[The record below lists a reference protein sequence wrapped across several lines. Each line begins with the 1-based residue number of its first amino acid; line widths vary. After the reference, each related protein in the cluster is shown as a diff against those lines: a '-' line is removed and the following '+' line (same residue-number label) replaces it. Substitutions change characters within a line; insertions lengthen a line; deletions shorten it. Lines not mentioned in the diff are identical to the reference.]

1 VIRNLAHAMRTLR
14 RSPGYSLAVVLT
26 LALGI
31 GGTAAVTSV
40 LRSVLLRPLSYAPAD
55 RVVTA
60 LERDST
66 GSERLASYPTF
77 QDWRS
82 GTTAFD
88 GLAFVRGLGAVMKT
102 GSGSERLI
110 GAYVSQD
117 FFRVLSDSPL
127 LGRTLAA
134 EDFVSG
140 GPGTVV
146 LSHRLW
152 QRRFGGDR
160 SALGRALVLGSRSY
174 TVVGVMTP
182 DFGYPAWADLY
193 APIAAIQSTDAA
205 LTQRGLHVDSRV
217 VGRLRVGVDTAA
229 ARRDLSAVA
238 ARLADDHPAENGG
251 WRTVSLYP
259 VADEV
264 LAGIGPQ
271 LELLTVA
278 AAFVLLIACVN
289 IANLS
294 LARATVRTR
303 ELAIRTALG
312 AGRGALL
319 RLLVAESLVLGGA
332 ATALGLFGALWFVG
346 WIKGSTGT
354 LLPRV
359 DTIALD
365 GMVLAGTAAASV
377 VVVVVF
383 GLLPALGAPERALA
397 TALKDGGPAGSGRT
411 RQRLRAA
418 LVVGEFALAL
428 MLLVGAGLLVRSLQ
442 QLQQVRPGFDLDH
455 LVAIPIDPPSPRYDD
470 PARALALY
478 DAVAETVRAV
488 PGVRSVSLT
497 NHVPLSG
504 ASMPARFE
512 VSGSPAGRDTSTGV
526 LFRSVDARYFGT
538 AGIPIVAGRGFERS
552 DMVGESPSVIVNQTL
567 ARRYWPGR
575 SPIGESVTV
584 HKAAQGRADFGQPV
598 RATVIGVAGDVRH
611 FSLDSD
617 FEPEVYVPY
626 TVAVWP
632 RIAVLVRADGSP
644 DGLVLR
650 LKRAVSSVDPDIPL
664 EGTDF
669 RSGVQT
675 LTDML
680 DDTLAYRRLVTGLLA
695 AFALP
700 ALLLAALGIYGVV
713 AYLVVQR
720 SYEIAIRM
728 ALGASR
734 EAVVRMVLRQ
744 GFGLALAGAALGF
757 LGSLAATRLL
767 QAQLFGVSPTDHL
780 TFVGATCILV
790 LVGLIA
796 SYLPA
801 RRSARVPPMRVLQ
814 SQ

>member
-1 VIRNLAHAMRTLR
+1 VFRDLVHATRTLR

-31 GGTAAVTSV
+31 SGTAAVTSV

-82 GTTAFD
+82 GTTAFE

-102 GSGSERLI
+102 GSGAVRLV
-110 GAYVSQD
+110 GAYVSED
-117 FFRVLSDSPL
+117 FFRVLSASPL
-127 LGRTLAA
+127 LGRTLVG
-134 EDFVSG
+134 EDFASG
-140 GPGTVV
+140 SPGAVV

-160 SALGRALVLGSRSY
+160 SAVGRALVLGGRSY
-174 TVVGVMTP
+174 TVVGVMAP
-182 DFGYPAWADLY
+182 DYGYPTWADLY
-193 APIAAIQSTDAA
+193 APIAAIEATDAA
-205 LTQRGLHVDSRV
+205 LTQRGLHVDSRI
-217 VGRLRVGVDTAA
+217 VGRLRAGADTAA
-229 ARRDLSAVA
+229 ARRDLAAVA
-238 ARLADDHPAENGG
+238 ARLADDYPAENSG
-251 WRTVSLYP
+251 WRSVSLYP
-259 VADEV
+259 VAEEV

-278 AAFVLLIACVN
+278 AGFVLLIACVN

-294 LARATVRTR
+294 LARATVRSR
-303 ELAIRTALG
+303 ELAIRSALG
-312 AGRGALL
+312 AGRGALF

-332 ATALGLFGALWFVG
+332 AAVLGLLGARWFVG
-346 WIKGSTGT
+346 WIKASAAMV
-354 LLPRV
+354 LPRV
-359 DTIALD
+359 ETIAVD
-365 GMVLAGTAAASV
+365 GTIVAGTAAAALV
-377 VVVVVF
+377 VVVGF
-383 GLLPALGAPERALA
+383 GLLPALGAPGRALIA
-397 TALKDGGPAGSGRT
+397 GLKDGGRAGSGRT

-418 LVVGEFALAL
+418 LVVAEFALAL

-442 QLQQVRPGFDLDH
+442 RLQQVRPGFDLEH

-478 DAVAETVRAV
+478 DAIAETVRGV
-488 PGVRSVSLT
+488 QGVRSVGLT

-504 ASMPARFE
+504 SSMISRFE
-512 VSGSPAGRDTSTGV
+512 VAGVAADSDGV
-526 LFRSVDARYFGT
+526 LFRSVDAEYFRT
-538 AGIPIVAGRGFERS
+538 AGIPIVAGRGFERG
-552 DMVGESPSVIVNQTL
+552 DMLGGSPSVIVNRTL
-567 ARRYWPGR
+567 ASRYWPGR
-575 SPIGESVTV
+575 SPIGETVTV

-611 FSLDSD
+611 FALDSD

-626 TVAVWP
+626 TLVVWP
-632 RIAVLVRADGSP
+632 RIAVLVRADGAP
-644 DGLVLR
+644 DRLALA
-650 LKRAVSSVDPDIPL
+650 LKRAVLGVDPDIPL
-664 EGTDF
+664 EGSDF
-669 RSGVQT
+669 RSGIQT
-675 LTDML
+675 LTGML

-734 EAVVRMVLRQ
+734 QTVVRMVLRQ
-744 GFGLALAGAALGF
+744 GLRLALAGVALGL

-767 QAQLFGVSPTDHL
+767 QAQLFGVSSTDHL
-780 TFVGATCILV
+780 TLSAATSILV
-790 LVGLIA
+790 LVGLCA

>member
-1 VIRNLAHAMRTLR
+1 MIRHLAHATRTLR

-31 GGTAAVTSV
+31 AGTAAVTSV
-40 LRSVLLRPLSYAPAD
+40 LRSVLLRPLPYAPAD

-82 GTTAFD
+82 GTKAFE
-88 GLAFVRGLGAVMKT
+88 GLAFVRGLGAVIKT

-110 GAYVSQD
+110 GAYVSED
-117 FFRVLSDSPL
+117 FFRVLSAAPL
-127 LGRTLAA
+127 LGRTLTA
-134 EDFVSG
+134 EDYVSG
-140 GPGTVV
+140 GPGAVV
-146 LSHRLW
+146 LSYRLW
-152 QRRFGGDR
+152 RRRFHGDP
-160 SALGRALVLGSRSY
+160 SALGRALVLGGRSY
-174 TVVGVMTP
+174 TVAGVMAP
-182 DFGYPAWADLY
+182 DYGYPTWADLY
-193 APIAAIQSTDAA
+193 APIAAIAATDAA
-205 LTQRGLHVDSRV
+205 LAQRGLHVDSRV
-217 VGRLRVGVDTAA
+217 VGRLRAGVDTAA

-238 ARLADDHPAENGG
+238 ARLADDYPAESGG
-251 WRTVSLYP
+251 WRSVSLYP
-259 VADEV
+259 VAEEV

-278 AAFVLLIACVN
+278 AGFVLLIACVN

-294 LARATVRTR
+294 LARATVRSR
-303 ELAIRTALG
+303 ELAIRSALG
-312 AGRGALL
+312 AGRGALF
-319 RLLVAESLVLGGA
+319 RLLVAESLVLGA
-332 ATALGLFGALWFVG
+332 AAAVLGLLGALWFVG
-346 WIKGSTGT
+346 WIKASAGVM
-354 LLPRV
+354 LPRV
-359 DTIALD
+359 DTIAVD
-365 GMVLAGTAAASV
+365 GMMVAVTAAASV
-377 VVVVVF
+377 LVVVVF
-383 GLLPALGAPERALA
+383 GLVPTLGAPGRAMA
-397 TALKDGGPAGSGRT
+397 TALKDGGSAGSGRT
-411 RQRLRAA
+411 RQRLRSV

-442 QLQQVRPGFDLDH
+442 QLQRVSPGFDLDH
-455 LVAIPIDPPSPRYDD
+455 LVAIPIDPPSPRYAD
-470 PARALALY
+470 PHRALALY
-478 DAVAETVRAV
+478 DAVAEAARAV
-488 PGVRSVSLT
+488 PGVRSVALT

-504 ASMPARFE
+504 ASITSRFE
-512 VSGSPAGRDTSTGV
+512 VAGQAAGSDTSTGV
-526 LFRSVDARYFGT
+526 LFRSVDAEYFRT

-575 SPIGESVTV
+575 NPVGELVTV

-611 FSLDSD
+611 FSLDYQ

-632 RIAVLVRADGSP
+632 RIAVLVRADGAP
-644 DGLVLR
+644 DRLVLA
-650 LKRAVSSVDPDIPL
+650 LKRAVIGVDPDLPL
-664 EGTDF
+664 EGADF

-675 LTDML
+675 LTGML

-734 EAVVRMVLRQ
+734 QAVVRMVLRQ
-744 GFGLALAGAALGF
+744 GLGLVLAGAVLGF
-757 LGSLAATRLL
+757 LGSLGATRLL

-780 TFVGATCILV
+780 TLAGATGILV

-796 SYLPA
+796 SYFPA
-801 RRSARVPPMRVLQ
+801 RRSANVPPMRVLQ

>member
-1 VIRNLAHAMRTLR
+1 VIRDLVHATRTLR

-66 GSERLASYPTF
+66 GAERLASYPTF

-82 GTTAFD
+82 GTKTFE
-88 GLAFVRGLGAVMKT
+88 GLAFVRGLGAVVKT
-102 GSGSERLI
+102 GGGAERLI
-110 GAYVSQD
+110 GAYVSED
-117 FFRVLSDSPL
+117 FFRVLSDTPL

-134 EDFVSG
+134 EDFASG
-140 GPGTVV
+140 SSGAVV

-152 QRRFGGDR
+152 QRRFGGER
-160 SALGRALVLGSRSY
+160 LAIGRALVLGGRSY
-174 TVVGVMTP
+174 TVVGVMAP
-182 DFGYPAWADLY
+182 DYGYPAWADLY
-193 APIAAIQSTDAA
+193 APITAIEATDAA

-217 VGRLRVGVDTAA
+217 VGRLRAGVDTAA
-229 ARRDLSAVA
+229 ARRDLAAVA
-238 ARLADDHPAENGG
+238 ARLADDYPAENGG
-251 WRTVSLYP
+251 WRSVSLYP
-259 VADEV
+259 VAEEV

-278 AAFVLLIACVN
+278 AGFVLLIACVN

-294 LARATVRTR
+294 LARATVRSR

-312 AGRGALL
+312 AGRGALF

-332 ATALGLFGALWFVG
+332 AAVLGLLGARWFVG
-346 WIKGSTGT
+346 WIKASAGMV
-354 LLPRV
+354 LPRV
-359 DTIALD
+359 ETIGVD
-365 GMVLAGTAAASV
+365 GMIVAGTAAAAVGV
-377 VVVVVF
+377 VVGF
-383 GLLPALGAPERALA
+383 GLLPALGAPGRALIA
-397 TALKDGGPAGSGRT
+397 ALKDGGGAGSGRT

-418 LVVGEFALAL
+418 LVVAEFALAL

-442 QLQQVRPGFDLDH
+442 RLQQVRPGFDLER
-455 LVAIPIDPPSPRYDD
+455 LIAIPIDPPSPRYDD

-478 DAVAETVRAV
+478 DAIAETVRGV

-504 ASMPARFE
+504 ASIT
-512 VSGSPAGRDTSTGV
+512 SPFQVAGAVADSDDV
-526 LFRSVDARYFGT
+526 LFRSVDAEYFGT

-552 DMVGESPSVIVNQTL
+552 DMVGGSASVIVNQTL
-567 ARRYWPGR
+567 AKRYWPGR
-575 SPIGESVTV
+575 SPMGEAVTV

-611 FSLDSD
+611 FSLDYD
-617 FEPEVYVPY
+617 FQPEVYVPY

-632 RIAVLVRADGSP
+632 RIAVLVRADGDP
-644 DGLVLR
+644 DRLALA
-650 LKRAVSSVDPDIPL
+650 LKRAVLGVDPDLPL
-664 EGTDF
+664 EGADF
-669 RSGVQT
+669 RSAIQT
-675 LTDML
+675 LTSML
-680 DDTLAYRRLVTGLLA
+680 DDTLAYRRLVTGLLV

-720 SYEIAIRM
+720 SYEMAIRM

-734 EAVVRMVLRQ
+734 QAVVRMVLRQ
-744 GFGLALAGAALGF
+744 GLRLALVGAALGL

-767 QAQLFGVSPTDHL
+767 QAQLFGVGSTDLL
-780 TFVGATCILV
+780 TLSAATGILV
-790 LVGLIA
+790 LVGMCA

-801 RRSARVPPMRVLQ
+801 RRSAKVPPMRVLQ

>member
-1 VIRNLAHAMRTLR
+1 MIRDLVHAARTLR

-82 GTTAFD
+82 GTKTFE
-88 GLAFVRGLGAVMKT
+88 GLAFVRGLGAVVKT
-102 GSGSERLI
+102 GSGSERLV

-117 FFRVLSDSPL
+117 FFRVLADSPL

-134 EDFVSG
+134 EDYASG
-140 GPGTVV
+140 SPGAVV

-160 SALGRALVLGSRSY
+160 SAIGRALVLGGRSY
-174 TVVGVMTP
+174 TVVGVMAP
-182 DFGYPAWADLY
+182 DYGYPTWADLY
-193 APIAAIQSTDAA
+193 APIAAIEATDAA

-217 VGRLRVGVDTAA
+217 VGRLRAGVDTAA
-229 ARRDLSAVA
+229 ARRDLAAVA
-238 ARLADDHPAENGG
+238 ARLADDYPAESGG
-251 WRTVSLYP
+251 WRSVSLYP
-259 VADEV
+259 VAEEV

-271 LELLTVA
+271 LQLLTVA
-278 AAFVLLIACVN
+278 AGFVLLIACVN

-294 LARATVRTR
+294 LARATVRSR

-312 AGRGALL
+312 AGRGALF
-319 RLLVAESLVLGGA
+319 RLLLAESLVLGGA
-332 ATALGLFGALWFVG
+332 AAVLGLLGALWFVG
-346 WIKGSTGT
+346 WIKASAGMV
-354 LLPRV
+354 LPRV
-359 DTIALD
+359 ETIAVD
-365 GMVLAGTAAASV
+365 GTIVAGTATAAVIV
-377 VVVVVF
+377 VVGF
-383 GLLPALGAPERALA
+383 GLLPALGAPGRALI
-397 TALKDGGPAGSGRT
+397 TALRDGGGAGSGRS

-418 LVVGEFALAL
+418 LVIAEFALAL

-442 QLQQVRPGFDLDH
+442 RLQQVRPGFDLER

-478 DAVAETVRAV
+478 DAIAETVRAV
-488 PGVRSVSLT
+488 PGVRSVALT

-504 ASMPARFE
+504 GSINSPFE
-512 VSGSPAGRDTSTGV
+512 VAGTAADSDDV
-526 LFRSVDARYFGT
+526 LFRSVDAEYFGT
-538 AGIPIVAGRGFERS
+538 AGIPIVAGRGFEPV
-552 DMVGESPSVIVNQTL
+552 DMVGGSPSVIVNQTL
-567 ARRYWPGR
+567 ASRYWPGR
-575 SPIGESVTV
+575 SPIGEPVIV

-611 FSLDSD
+611 FSLDYD
-617 FEPEVYVPY
+617 FQPEVYVPY
-626 TVAVWP
+626 TVSVWP
-632 RIAVLVRADGSP
+632 RIAVLVRADGAP
-644 DGLVLR
+644 DRLALG
-650 LKRAVSSVDPDIPL
+650 LKRAVLGVDPDIPL
-664 EGTDF
+664 EGADF
-669 RSGVQT
+669 RSGIQT
-675 LTDML
+675 LAGML
-680 DDTLAYRRLVTGLLA
+680 DDTLAYRRLVTGLLV

-734 EAVVRMVLRQ
+734 EAVIRMVVRQ
-744 GFGLALAGAALGF
+744 GLRLALAGAALGL
-757 LGSLAATRLL
+757 LGSLAASRLL
-767 QAQLFGVSPTDHL
+767 QAQLFGVSSTDHL
-780 TFVGATCILV
+780 TLAGATGILV
-790 LVGLIA
+790 LVGLGA

>member
-1 VIRNLAHAMRTLR
+1 VIRDLAHATRTLR

-82 GTTAFD
+82 GAHVFE
-88 GLAFVRGLGAVMKT
+88 GLAFVRGLGAVMKS
-102 GSGSERLI
+102 GSGAERLI

-117 FFRVLSDSPL
+117 FFRVLADAPL
-127 LGRTLAA
+127 LGRTLEA

-140 GPGTVV
+140 GSGAVV

-160 SALGRALVLGSRSY
+160 SALGRALVLGGRGY
-174 TVVGVMTP
+174 TIVGVMAP
-182 DFGYPAWADLY
+182 DYGYPTWADLY
-193 APIAAIQSTDAA
+193 APIAAVEATDAA
-205 LTQRGLHVDSRV
+205 LAQRGLHVDSRV
-217 VGRLRVGVDTAA
+217 VGRLRAGVDTAA

-238 ARLADDHPAENGG
+238 ARLADAYPAESGG
-251 WRTVSLYP
+251 WRSVSLYP
-259 VADEV
+259 VAEEV
-264 LAGIGPQ
+264 LAGVGPQ
-271 LELLTVA
+271 LELLSGA
-278 AAFVLLIACVN
+278 AGLVLLIACVN

-294 LARATVRTR
+294 LARATVRAR

-312 AGRGALL
+312 AGRGALF
-319 RLLVAESLVLGGA
+319 RLLLAESLVLGA
-332 ATALGLFGALWFVG
+332 AAAMLGLLGAGWFVR
-346 WIKGSTGT
+346 WIKSSAGMI
-354 LLPRV
+354 LPRV
-359 DTIALD
+359 DTIAVD
-365 GMVLAGTAAASV
+365 GAIVAGAAAV
-377 VVVVVF
+377 AVGVVVVF
-383 GLLPALGAPERALA
+383 GLLPALGAPGPALIS
-397 TALKDGGPAGSGRT
+397 ALKDGGSAGSGRA

-442 QLQQVRPGFDLDH
+442 RLQQVRPGFDLDQ

-470 PARALALY
+470 PARALGLY
-478 DAVAETVRAV
+478 DAVAEAVRAV
-488 PGVRSVSLT
+488 PGVRSVALT

-504 ASMPARFE
+504 ASITSRFE
-512 VSGSPAGRDTSTGV
+512 VAGSPAGSDTSTGV
-526 LFRSVDARYFGT
+526 LFRSVDAEYFGT

-552 DMVGESPSVIVNQTL
+552 DMVGGSQSVIVNQTL

-575 SPIGESVTV
+575 NPIGESVTV

-611 FSLDSD
+611 FSLDYD
-617 FEPEVYVPY
+617 FEPEVYAPY
-626 TVAVWP
+626 TVSVWP
-632 RIAVLVRADGSP
+632 RIAVLVRADGAP
-644 DGLVLR
+644 DRLVLA
-650 LKRAVSSVDPDIPL
+650 LKRAVLGVDPDIPL
-664 EGTDF
+664 EGADF
-669 RSGVQT
+669 RSGIQT
-675 LTDML
+675 LTGML
-680 DDTLAYRRLVTGLLA
+680 DDTLAYRRLVTGLLM

-700 ALLLAALGIYGVV
+700 ALLLAALGIYGVI

-720 SYEIAIRM
+720 SHEIAIRM
-728 ALGASR
+728 ALGATR
-734 EAVVRMVLRQ
+734 QAVVRMVVSQGLR
-744 GFGLALAGAALGF
+744 LALAGAALGF
-757 LGSLAATRLL
+757 LGSLGATRLL

-780 TFVGATCILV
+780 TLVGAAGILV

-801 RRSARVPPMRVLQ
+801 RRSAKVPPMRVLQ

>member
-1 VIRNLAHAMRTLR
+1 
-14 RSPGYSLAVVLT
+14 VVLT

-55 RVVTA
+55 RVVTV

-82 GTTAFD
+82 GANAFE

-102 GSGSERLI
+102 GSGAERLV
-110 GAYVSQD
+110 GAYVSED
-117 FFRVLSDSPL
+117 FFRVLLDAPL
-127 LGRTLAA
+127 LGRTLLA
-134 EDFVSG
+134 EDFAAA
-140 GPGTVV
+140 GPGAVV

-160 SALGRALVLGSRSY
+160 SALGRALVLGGRSY
-174 TVVGVMTP
+174 TVVGVMAP
-182 DFGYPAWADLY
+182 DYGYPTWADLY
-193 APIAAIQSTDAA
+193 APIAAIEATDAA
-205 LTQRGLHVDSRV
+205 LAQRGLHVDSRV
-217 VGRLRVGVDTAA
+217 VGRLRAGVDTAA

-238 ARLADDHPAENGG
+238 ARLADDYPAENGG
-251 WRTVSLYP
+251 WRSVSLYP
-259 VADEV
+259 VAEEV

-278 AAFVLLIACVN
+278 AGFVLLIACVN

-294 LARATVRTR
+294 LARATVRSR

-312 AGRGALL
+312 AGRGALF
-319 RLLVAESLVLGGA
+319 RLLVAESLVLGA
-332 ATALGLFGALWFVG
+332 AAAALGLLGALWFVG
-346 WIKGSTGT
+346 WIKASAGMM
-354 LLPRV
+354 LPRV

-365 GMVLAGTAAASV
+365 GTIVAGTAAASLLV
-377 VVVVVF
+377 IVVF
-383 GLLPALGAPERALA
+383 GLVPALGAPGRVLVM
-397 TALKDGGPAGSGRT
+397 ALKDGGSAGSGRA

-442 QLQQVRPGFDLDH
+442 RLQQVRPGFDLDH

-470 PARALALY
+470 PVRALALY
-478 DAVAETVRAV
+478 DALAEAARAV
-488 PGVRSVSLT
+488 PGVRSVALT

-504 ASMPARFE
+504 SSITSPIEVAGTPADSE
-512 VSGSPAGRDTSTGV
+512 GSAGV
-526 LFRSVDARYFGT
+526 LFRSVDAEYFGT
-538 AGIPIVAGRGFERS
+538 AGIPIIDGRGFDRG
-552 DMVGESPSVIVNQTL
+552 DIVGGSPSAIVNQTL

-575 SPIGESVTV
+575 SPVGETVTV
-584 HKAAQGRADFGQPV
+584 HKAAQGRPDFGQPV

-611 FSLDSD
+611 FSLEAD

-626 TVAVWP
+626 TVSVWP
-632 RIAVLVRADGSP
+632 RIAVLVRADGAP
-644 DGLVLR
+644 DRLVLA
-650 LKRAVSSVDPDIPL
+650 LKRAVQSVDPDIPL
-664 EGTDF
+664 EGADF
-669 RSGVQT
+669 RSGIQT
-675 LTDML
+675 LTGML
-680 DDTLAYRRLVTGLLA
+680 DDTLAYRRLVTGLLM

-713 AYLVVQR
+713 AYLVAQR
-720 SYEIAIRM
+720 SHEIAIRM

-734 EAVVRMVLRQ
+734 QAVVRMVLSQ
-744 GFGLALAGAALGF
+744 GLRLALAGAALGL

-767 QAQLFGVSPTDHL
+767 QAQLFGVSSTDHL
-780 TFVGATCILV
+780 TLLGATCILV
-790 LVGLIA
+790 LVGLCA

-801 RRSARVPPMRVLQ
+801 RRSARVAPMRVLQ

>member
-1 VIRNLAHAMRTLR
+1 MIRDLAHATRTLR

-40 LRSVLLRPLSYAPAD
+40 LRSVFLRPLSYAPAD
-55 RVVTA
+55 RAMTVV
-60 LERDST
+60 ERDST

-82 GTTAFD
+82 GTNAFE
-88 GLAFVRGLGAVMKT
+88 GLAFVRGLGAVMKSGT
-102 GSGSERLI
+102 GSERLI
-110 GAYVSQD
+110 GAYVSED
-117 FFRVLSDSPL
+117 FFRVLSDAPR

-134 EDFVSG
+134 EDFIPG
-140 GPGTVV
+140 GAGAVV

-160 SALGRALVLGSRSY
+160 SALGRTLVLGGRSY
-174 TVVGVMTP
+174 TVVGVMAP
-182 DFGYPAWADLY
+182 DYGYPPWADLY
-193 APIAAIQSTDAA
+193 APIAAIEATDAA

-217 VGRLRVGVDTAA
+217 VGRLRPGVDTAA

-238 ARLADDHPAENGG
+238 ARLADDYPTESGG
-251 WRTVSLYP
+251 WRSVSLSP
-259 VADEV
+259 VAEEV
-264 LAGIGPQ
+264 LAGVGPQ

-278 AAFVLLIACVN
+278 AGFVLLIACVN

-294 LARATVRTR
+294 LARVTVRTR

-312 AGRGALL
+312 AGQGALF
-319 RLLVAESLVLGGA
+319 RLLAAESLVLGA
-332 ATALGLFGALWFVG
+332 AAAALGLLGALWFVG
-346 WIKGSTGT
+346 WIKASAGT
-354 LLPRV
+354 VLPRV

-365 GMVLAGTAAASV
+365 GTIVAGTAAASV
-377 VVVVVF
+377 LVVVAF
-383 GLLPALGAPERALA
+383 GLVPALGGTGRALA
-397 TALKDGGPAGSGRT
+397 TALKDGGSAGSGRA

-442 QLQQVRPGFDLDH
+442 QLQHVRPGFDLEH

-470 PARALALY
+470 PIRALALY
-478 DAVAETVRAV
+478 DAVAEATRAV
-488 PGVRSVSLT
+488 PGVRSVGLT

-504 ASMPARFE
+504 ASITARFE
-512 VSGSPAGRDTSTGV
+512 VAGRPTGSDTSAGV
-526 LFRSVDARYFGT
+526 LFRSVNAEYFGT
-538 AGIPIVAGRGFERS
+538 AGIPIVAGRGFEPS
-552 DMVGESPSVIVNQTL
+552 DMVVESPSVIVNQTL
-567 ARRYWPGR
+567 ARRYWPDR
-575 SPIGESVTV
+575 NPIGESVTV
-584 HKAAQGRADFGQPV
+584 HKAAQGRPDFGQPV
-598 RATVIGVAGDVRH
+598 RATVIGVAGNVRH
-611 FSLDSD
+611 FSLNYD

-632 RIAVLVRADGSP
+632 RIAVLVRAVGAP
-644 DGLVLR
+644 DGLVLA
-650 LKRAVSSVDPDIPL
+650 LKRAVLNVDPDIPL
-664 EGTDF
+664 EGADF
-669 RSGVQT
+669 RSGIQT
-675 LTDML
+675 LAGML

-695 AFALP
+695 AFAVP

-734 EAVVRMVLRQ
+734 QAVVRMVLRQ
-744 GFGLALAGAALGF
+744 GLRLALAGAALGF

-780 TFVGATCILV
+780 TLLGATGILV

-801 RRSARVPPMRVLQ
+801 RRSASVPPMRVLQ

>member
-1 VIRNLAHAMRTLR
+1 VFRDLVHATRTLR

-77 QDWRS
+77 QDWRAA
-82 GTTAFD
+82 TTTFE

-102 GSGSERLI
+102 ESGAVRLV
-110 GAYVSQD
+110 GAYVSED
-117 FFRVLSDSPL
+117 FFRVLSASPL
-127 LGRTLAA
+127 LGRTLVG
-134 EDFVSG
+134 EDFTSG
-140 GPGTVV
+140 SASAVV

-152 QRRFGGDR
+152 QRRFRGDR
-160 SALGRALVLGSRSY
+160 SALGRALVLGDRSY
-174 TVVGVMTP
+174 TVVGVMAP
-182 DFGYPAWADLY
+182 DYDYPAWADLY
-193 APIAAIQSTDAA
+193 APIAAIEPTDAA
-205 LTQRGLHVDSRV
+205 LAQRGLHVDSRV
-217 VGRLRVGVDTAA
+217 VGRLGASVDTAA

-238 ARLADDHPAENGG
+238 ARLADVYPSENGG
-251 WRTVSLYP
+251 WRSVSLYP
-259 VADEV
+259 VAEEV

-271 LELLTVA
+271 LELVTVA
-278 AAFVLLIACVN
+278 AGFVLLIACVN

-294 LARATVRTR
+294 LARATARTR
-303 ELAIRTALG
+303 ELAIRSALG
-312 AGRGALL
+312 AGRRALF
-319 RLLVAESLVLGGA
+319 RLLAAESLVLGA
-332 ATALGLFGALWFVG
+332 AAAALGLLGAFWFVG
-346 WIKGSTGT
+346 WIKTSAGMV
-354 LLPRV
+354 LPRV
-359 DTIALD
+359 EMIGVDGTI
-365 GMVLAGTAAASV
+365 VAGTAAASLLV
-377 VVVVVF
+377 IVVF
-383 GLLPALGAPERALA
+383 GLVPALGAPGRVLVM
-397 TALKDGGPAGSGRT
+397 ALKDGGSAGSGRA

-442 QLQQVRPGFDLDH
+442 RLQQVRPGFDLNH

-478 DAVAETVRAV
+478 DAVAEAIRAV
-488 PGVRSVSLT
+488 PGVRSVGLT

-504 ASMPARFE
+504 ASMPSRFE
-512 VSGSPAGRDTSTGV
+512 VAGAPADTGGGTGV
-526 LFRSVDARYFGT
+526 LFRSVDAEYFGT
-538 AGIPIVAGRGFERS
+538 AGIPIIAGRGFARS
-552 DMVGESPSVIVNQTL
+552 DIALGGASVIVNQTL
-567 ARRYWPGR
+567 ARRYWPAQ
-575 SPIGESVTV
+575 SPIGKTVTIY
-584 HKAAQGRADFGQPV
+584 KAAQGRADFGQPV
-598 RATVIGVAGDVRH
+598 QATVIGVAGDVRH
-611 FSLDSD
+611 FALDSD

-626 TVAVWP
+626 TLAVWP
-632 RIAVLVRADGSP
+632 RIAVLVRADGVP
-644 DGLVLR
+644 DRLVLA
-650 LKRAVSSVDPDIPL
+650 LKRAVQSVDPDIPL
-664 EGTDF
+664 EGADF
-669 RSGVQT
+669 RSGIQT
-675 LTDML
+675 LTGML
-680 DDTLAYRRLVTGLLA
+680 DDTLAYRRLVTVLLA

-720 SYEIAIRM
+720 SHEIAIRM

-734 EAVVRMVLRQ
+734 QAVVRMVLRQ
-744 GFGLALAGAALGF
+744 GLRLALAGAALGL

-767 QAQLFGVSPTDHL
+767 QAQLFGVASTDHL
-780 TFVGATCILV
+780 TLAAATGILV
-790 LVGLIA
+790 LVGLCA